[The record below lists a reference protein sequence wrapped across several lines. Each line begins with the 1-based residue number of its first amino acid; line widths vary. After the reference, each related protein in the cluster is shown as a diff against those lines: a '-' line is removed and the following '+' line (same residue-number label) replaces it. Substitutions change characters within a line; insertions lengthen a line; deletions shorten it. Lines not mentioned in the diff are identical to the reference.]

1 MRALIFAVVVL
12 GGLAGSPGLAQEA
25 RGRANP
31 LYQPAGPRQE
41 HVLDRARALAARKD
55 HAGAVAAYDAL
66 IAAQPQFAKAIAER
80 AFQREAVGDLAGA
93 MSDHDAVLR
102 LTPDSANAW
111 SNAGWIRALRG
122 VELDQALACSDKAVG
137 LDTAINPLDTRGF
150 VHFRRGEFDLALADY
165 DAALRLFPRSA
176 STLYMRGLVK
186 QRAGDPAAGAADIK
200 RALKLDPRIA
210 DVWKQRGVEA

>member
-1 MRALIFAVVVL
+1 MRALIFAVFVL
-12 GGLAGSPGLAQEA
+12 GCLAGSPGLAKEA

-66 IAAQPQFAKAIAER
+66 IAAQPQFAKAVAER

-122 VELDQALACSDKAVG
+122 GAGSGPG
-137 LDTAINPLDTRGF
+137 LQRQGGGPGRGHQSARHARLRPF
-150 VHFRRGEFDLALADY
+150 PARRV
-165 DAALRLFPRSA
+165 RL
-176 STLYMRGLVK
+176 
-186 QRAGDPAAGAADIK
+186 GA
-200 RALKLDPRIA
+200 RRL
-210 DVWKQRGVEA
+210 